1 MVIQID
7 NNIDKKYEEQLIE
20 QINLG
25 FELLKDY
32 KEVAKDFVK
41 LENEA
46 ITETG
51 IKFENTNSLTSKKEK
66 LQEFLKNL
74 KNARN
79 SEIIEMNSQKAHSR
93 YGKLYGTNFFSKK
106 KSLDLKK
113 KIKKIIDIENEFIK
127 YKREKRIEKKKI
139 LENIELKM
147 AQLETIL
154 DKKKYR
160 KLLERI
166 NKQKYKIE
174 EKVYYLKHILGHLR
188 AGQNSNSVNNKNL
201 EYKTIPA
208 LLKKEKNMVQ
218 GIKEIRSA
226 RFAEYKEKKKEK
238 QKEYLD
244 KSKKKLK
251 EIILKINK
259 IYEKKLVGVN
269 IPENIYDTI
278 KKLKKQTLL
287 EKDKLKFDKLQKQ
300 FNDLVSKIKK
310 LQENVAAGEKSANN
324 TKKNPF
330 NKLTNVENFKPSA
343 NSFKPNAQ

>member
-7 NNIDKKYEEQLIE
+7 NNIDKKYEKELIE

-32 KEVAKDFVK
+32 KERAKGFVK
-41 LENEA
+41 LENEI

-51 IKFENTNSLTSKKEK
+51 IKFKNTNSLTSKKEK
-66 LQEFLKNL
+66 LQETLT
-74 KNARN
+74 
-79 SEIIEMNSQKAHSR
+79 
-93 YGKLYGTNFFSKK
+93 KLYDLFQSSKNEAK
-106 KSLDLKK
+106 KIFYNNYTDLEK

-127 YKREKRIEKKKI
+127 YKREKRTDKKNI

-166 NKQKYKIE
+166 NKQKYE
-174 EKVYYLKHILGHLR
+174 NEGKVYNLKHILGHLR
-188 AGQNSNSVNNKNL
+188 SGQNSNSVNNKALRYTNL
-201 EYKTIPA
+201 KM
-208 LLKKEKNMVQ
+208 LSKKEKNMVE
-218 GIKEIRSA
+218 GIKKIRSA

-259 IYEKKLVGVN
+259 IHKKKLVGVN

-287 EKDKLKFDKLQKQ
+287 DEDKIQFDKLHKQ

-343 NSFKPNAQ
+343 NSFKPNAQELVSS

>member
-25 FELLKDY
+25 FELLKEY
-32 KEVAKDFVK
+32 KEVAKRFVEI
-41 LENEA
+41 ENQI

-51 IKFENTNSLTSKKEK
+51 IEFKNTNSLNSKKEQLHELLK
-66 LQEFLKNL
+66 ILKN
-74 KNARN
+74 KN
-79 SEIIEMNSQKAHSR
+79 EMNS
-93 YGKLYGTNFFSKK
+93 KK
-106 KSLDLKK
+106 KFIDLDLK
-113 KIKKIIDIENEFIK
+113 IRKIINYENEFIR
-127 YKREKRIEKKKI
+127 YKRKKRIEKKKI

-154 DKKKYR
+154 GKKKYR
-160 KLLERI
+160 ELLERI
-166 NKQKYKIE
+166 NKEKYKIE
-174 EKVYYLKHILGHLR
+174 GKVYHLKHILGHLR
-188 AGQNSNSVNNKNL
+188 AGQNSNSVNNKALGYLNL
-201 EYKTIPA
+201 PA

-226 RFAEYKEKKKEK
+226 RFAAYKEKKKEK

-259 IYEKKLVGVN
+259 IHKKKLVGVN

-287 EKDKLKFDKLQKQ
+287 DEDKKQFDKLHKQ

-310 LQENVAAGEKSANN
+310 LQENVAAGEKTANN

-343 NSFKPNAQ
+343 NSFKPNAQELVSS